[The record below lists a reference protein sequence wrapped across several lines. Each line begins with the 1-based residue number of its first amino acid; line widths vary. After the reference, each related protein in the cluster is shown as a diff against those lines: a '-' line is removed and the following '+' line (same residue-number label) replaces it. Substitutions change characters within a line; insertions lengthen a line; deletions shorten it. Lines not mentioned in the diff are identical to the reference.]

1 MLGSTMHFPLTL
13 PHFLERAGAL
23 FGPVEIVSRMPD
35 RSMFRYRY
43 SDFYQRSRRLAAAL
57 KGAGLRPGDR
67 VATLM
72 WNHHIHLEAYF
83 GIPVCGG
90 VLHTLNLRLDPSEI
104 AYIVNH
110 AEDRFLIVDD
120 TLLPLYRKI
129 QGEVSVEKVI
139 VASLTGSPAPPHHT
153 DYEAFLDQ
161 GAEDFTYP
169 SIEEDEAL
177 GMCYT
182 SGTTGRPKGVVY
194 SHRAVCLH
202 SLMECLP
209 DGLSLSNRDCVTAV
223 VPMFHANAWGLPFAA
238 VLAGCKIVFPGCHLD
253 AASLLDLFESE
264 RVNFT
269 AGVPT
274 IWFNVLNALHSEPG
288 RWKLSPE
295 MRMAVGG
302 SAVPENMIREYDK
315 LGLMVYQAWGMTET
329 APLGTM
335 SRLKAHMLDL
345 PEDERYAYRAKQGW
359 PAPLVEL
366 RVCDDSGELP
376 WDGES
381 AGELQIRGSWVASS
395 YYKQPEEQNRWTTD
409 GWFRTGDV
417 ATIDG
422 EGFVKI
428 TDRTKDLIKTG
439 GEWISSVDLEN
450 RLMAHPSVREA
461 AVIAVPDPK
470 WQERPLAV
478 VVLKENKTVSKSELC
493 DFLSDRFAKWQLPDD
508 FLFVDA
514 LPHTSTGK
522 FKKSKLREMYR
533 DWKPQAE

>member
-1 MLGSTMHFPLTL
+1 MLGSTMEFPLTL

-23 FGPVEIVSRMPD
+23 FGEVEIVSRMPD

-43 SDFYQRSRRLAAAL
+43 RDFHRRSRRLAAAL
-57 KGAGLRPGDR
+57 QAAGLQRGDR
-67 VATLM
+67 VGTLM

-83 GIPVCGG
+83 GIPVGGG

-104 AYIVNH
+104 AYIINH

-120 TLLPLYRKI
+120 TLLPLYQKI
-129 QGEVSVEKVI
+129 QAEAPVEKVI
-139 VASLTGSPAPPHHT
+139 VASLTGQPTAAGFI
-153 DYEAFLDQ
+153 DYETFLDQ
-161 GAEDFTYP
+161 GSDDFKYP
-169 SIEEDEAL
+169 PLEENEAL

-194 SHRAVCLH
+194 SHRAICLH
-202 SLMECLP
+202 SIMECLP
-209 DGLSLSNRDCVTAV
+209 DGLSLSNRDCVTAI
-223 VPMFHANAWGLPFAA
+223 VPMFHANAWGMPFAA
-238 VLAGCKIVFPGCHLD
+238 VLAGCKQVFPGPHLD
-253 AASLLDLFESE
+253 AVSLLDLFESE
-264 RVNFT
+264 QVNFT

-274 IWFNVLNALHSEPG
+274 IWFNVLQALQREPN
-288 RWKLSPE
+288 RWRLSPHL
-295 MRMAVGG
+295 RMAVGG
-302 SAVPENMIREYDK
+302 SAVPESMIREFDK
-315 LGLMVYQAWGMTET
+315 IGLMVYQAWGMTET

-335 SRLKAHMLDL
+335 SRLKASMLSL
-345 PEDERYAYRAKQGW
+345 PEDEQYAYRAKQGW

-366 RVCDDSGELP
+366 RVCDDRGELP

-395 YYKQPEEQNRWTTD
+395 YYKQPEEQGRWTDD

-478 VVLKENKTVSKSELC
+478 VVLKENRAATKEELR
-493 DFLSDRFAKWQLPDD
+493 DFLSEKFAKWQLPDD
-508 FLFVDA
+508 FVFVDS

-522 FKKSKLREMYR
+522 FLKSKLREMYR
-533 DWKPQAE
+533 DWKPGAD